1 MNRTMASYLILNP
14 VKFIIFLSFG
24 GSMYALNLEDLRKE
38 NSTEVILKKQLI
50 YWKCLEILIQISD
63 FIFYDG

>member
-1 MNRTMASYLILNP
+1 
-14 VKFIIFLSFG
+14 
-24 GSMYALNLEDLRKE
+24 MYALNLEDIRKE